1 MKFWARWRPPQA
13 PGPSPAHLALA
24 NYLGVSPCI
33 LGGNSS
39 SALREVRRRSQAGEA
54 TDPEG
59 KMWGRRAPG
68 ATQDPPAPKTFGCE
82 MCNLPGVS
90 CAGRERRGPGK
101 ERRGRGGHSR
111 VKSPPH
117 LEGEGSRPSPR
128 ARTAGRRRGVPAS
141 PASNPEPRLPQ
152 GSGPL
157 PAPPASNPGAP
168 VFLPQTPTS
177 PRSQPLRP
185 RTPGP
190 PLPSPRISR
199 PRTPAP
205 PGSRAR
211 LPGRCSR

>member
-1 MKFWARWRPPQA
+1 MNVKLSEAGSLGGSESQTFPVKFWGRWRPPQA

-39 SALREVRRRSQAGEA
+39 SALREVMRRSRTGEA

-117 LEGEGSRPSPR
+117 LEGEGPL
-128 ARTAGRRRGVPAS
+128 TLAS
-141 PASNPEPRLPQ
+141 YLPLHIN
-152 GSGPL
+152 S
-157 PAPPASNPGAP
+157 
-168 VFLPQTPTS
+168 
-177 PRSQPLRP
+177 
-185 RTPGP
+185 
-190 PLPSPRISR
+190 
-199 PRTPAP
+199 
-205 PGSRAR
+205 
-211 LPGRCSR
+211 